1 MHGSLRPSI
10 RVKVMRISAQMR
22 RQKSRVSFQKYEVN
36 IEHTHTK
43 KTTQNLIS
51 NAMRIVHINISHI
64 A

>member
-36 IEHTHTK
+36 IEHTHTQK
-43 KTTQNLIS
+43 NYTKF
-51 NAMRIVHINISHI
+51 NIKCDAHRSH
-64 A
+64 